1 MCGIVGFTGEKPCA
15 VSVLMEGLCNLEYR
29 GYDSAGISYFD
40 SQGTLTTVKTQ
51 GRLDRLQAKLDQ
63 IQPQSCC
70 GIGHTRWA
78 THGEPSD
85 QNAHPHFTEKVSLV
99 HNGIIENYQELR
111 QFLAEKGYSF
121 STETDTETAVKL
133 IDYFY
138 QGDPFQALRKAAQ
151 WIEGSYAFGVLFA
164 DFPGHIY
171 AMRKDSPLIVAVSD
185 EGNFIASDISAVLR
199 HTRRY
204 HLLSEGEIALV
215 MPDRVTFFTIE
226 MDPIEKEVHTAD
238 WNIEQAQKGGYPHF
252 MLKEIFEQPEA
263 LQATISP
270 RLSHGLPDFSVNG
283 LENGFFREVDSIHIV
298 ACGTAMHAGM
308 VGKTLL
314 EKLARVPVEVEVAS
328 EFRYRDPIFS
338 THPLVIVISQSGET
352 ADTLAAL
359 RLCKRSGV
367 PVLAVV
373 NVTGSS
379 IAREADYCLYT
390 YAGPEIA
397 VASTKAYSVQIALMY
412 LLAARCALDKGK
424 MTEEEGQ
431 QFVKQLQEAAAAT
444 ADVLALSDRIAVY
457 AQELV
462 PIHDLFFVGRG
473 IDYALALEG
482 SLKLKEISYIHS
494 EAYAAGE
501 LKHGPISLISEGV
514 PVIALATQPALLA
527 KTVSNI
533 KEIKARGGQVLL
545 ITREDAP
552 VDPSCCD
559 SLISLPNLDPLF
571 MPLAAVVVL
580 QLVAYHA
587 AVGRGCDVD
596 KPRNLA
602 KSVTVE

>member
-1 MCGIVGFTGEKPCA
+1 MCGIVGFTGSKPCA
-15 VSVLMEGLCNLEYR
+15 ISILMEGLRNLEYR
-29 GYDSAGISYFD
+29 GYDSAGVSFFD
-40 SQGTLTTVKTQ
+40 PDNRMVTIKSK
-51 GRLDRLQAKLDQ
+51 GRLDCLQAKLDETH
-63 IQPQSCC
+63 PQSCC

-85 QNAHPHFTEKVSLV
+85 LNAHPHTTDKVALI
-99 HNGIIENYQELR
+99 HNGIIENYLELKHY
-111 QFLAEKGYSF
+111 LAEQGYTF
-121 STETDTETAVKL
+121 QTQTDTEIAVKL
-133 IDYFY
+133 IDHFY
-138 QGDPFQALRKAAQ
+138 QGDPFQALRKAAS

-185 EGNFIASDISAVLR
+185 EGNFIASDMPAVLQ

-215 MPDRVTFFTIE
+215 MPDRVTFYTIE
-226 MDPIEKEVHTAD
+226 MDPVEKEEHTAD
-238 WNIEQAQKGGYPHF
+238 WDIEQAQKGGYPHF

-270 RLSHGLPDFSVNG
+270 RLSHGLPDFSAHN
-283 LENGFFREVDSIHIV
+283 LPEGFFRDVDRIHIV

-308 VGKTLL
+308 VGKFLL

-328 EFRYRDPIFS
+328 EYRYRDPIFS
-338 THPLVIVISQSGET
+338 PRQLVIVISQSGET

-359 RLCKRSGV
+359 RLCKKQNV

-397 VASTKAYSVQIALMY
+397 VASTKAYSVQISLMY
-412 LLAARCALDKGK
+412 LLAARCAMDKGLLDEK
-424 MTEEEGQ
+424 AARA
-431 QFVKQLQEAAAAT
+431 FVEQLEDAAAHT
-444 ADVLALSDRIAVY
+444 ADVLALSDTISLY

-473 IDYALALEG
+473 VDYALALEG

-501 LKHGPISLISEGV
+501 LKHGPISLIAEGV

-533 KEIKARGGQVLL
+533 KEIKARGGRVML
-545 ITREDAP
+545 IIREDAQ

-559 SLISLPNLDPLF
+559 HVIRLPNLDPLF

-580 QLVAYHA
+580 QLVAYYA